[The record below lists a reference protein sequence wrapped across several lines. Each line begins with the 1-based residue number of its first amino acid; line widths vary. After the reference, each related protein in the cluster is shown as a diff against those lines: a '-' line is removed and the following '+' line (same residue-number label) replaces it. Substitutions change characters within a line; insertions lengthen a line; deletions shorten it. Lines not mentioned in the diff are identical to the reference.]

1 MKEALYY
8 NKVEKNTVQCRLC
21 PHFCTIKE
29 DKTGI
34 CKVRKNVQGKLYS
47 LVYGKAVAAH
57 IDPIEKKP
65 LYHFFPGTSAL
76 SIGTVGCNL
85 CCKHCQNW
93 ETSQAKPD
101 DFFAR
106 NLQPEKIVEMAKESE
121 CTSIA
126 YTYNEPTIFYEY
138 MLDTAKLARKEGI
151 KNVVVTN
158 GFINSEPLQEL
169 CKYVDAVNCDL
180 KSFEDSF
187 YKKICGGKLE
197 PVLETLKILHEH
209 KIWIEIAVLIIPTLN
224 DKPKMITKMCSWIK
238 QNLGTTYPVH
248 FSGFHPCYKLLDL
261 EPTSTKILLQARE
274 IALKVGL
281 EYVYVGNVYSSE
293 GNNTDCPKCHKIL
306 VERYGFSVL
315 NNEIKDGKCG
325 CGYEINGRFDH
336 RKK

>member
-8 NKVEKNTVQCRLC
+8 QKLDKNIVQCQLC

-29 DKTGI
+29 NNVGI
-34 CKVRKNVQGKLYS
+34 CKVRKNVKGKLYS
-47 LVYGKAVAAH
+47 LVYGRAVAAH

-65 LYHFFPGTSAL
+65 LYHCYPGTSAL

-93 ETSQAKPD
+93 ETSQAKPS

-106 NLQPEKIVEMAKESE
+106 ELSPEHIVEMAKESE

-138 MLDTAKLARKEGI
+138 MLDTAKLARNDDI

-158 GFINSEPLQEL
+158 GFINPEPLQGL
-169 CKYVDAVNCDL
+169 CTYIDAVNCDL
-180 KSFEDSF
+180 KSFDDSF
-187 YKKICGGKLE
+187 YKKICGGRLE
-197 PVLETLKILHEH
+197 PVLETLKILHKH
-209 KIWIEIAVLIIPTLN
+209 KIWLEIAVLIIPTFN
-224 DKPKMITKMCSWIK
+224 NKPEMLTKMCTWIK
-238 QNLGTTYPVH
+238 ENLGTQYPVH
-248 FSGFHPCYKLLDL
+248 FSGFHPCYKLLDI
-261 EPTSTKILLQARE
+261 EPTTTKALLQARE

-281 EYVYVGNVYSSE
+281 EYVYVGNVHSSE
-293 GNNTDCPKCHKIL
+293 GNNTDCPKCRKVL

-315 NNEIKDGKCG
+315 NNEIKQSKCS
-325 CGYEINGRFDH
+325 CGYEISGKFD
-336 RKK
+336 